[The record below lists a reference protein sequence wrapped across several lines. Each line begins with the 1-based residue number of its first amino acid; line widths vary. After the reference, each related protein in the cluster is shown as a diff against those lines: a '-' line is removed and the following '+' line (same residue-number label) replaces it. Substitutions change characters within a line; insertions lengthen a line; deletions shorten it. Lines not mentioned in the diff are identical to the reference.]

1 MQEALAILQKYW
13 KYDEF
18 RSPQDEII
26 DSVLKG
32 KDTFGLMP
40 TGGGKSICFQVP
52 ALMKDGICLVISPLV
67 ALMKDQVQRL
77 QKLGIKA
84 IALTG
89 GIRSDE
95 MIALLDNCEFGNYK
109 FLYLSPER
117 LQSDWILERIKN
129 LPINLI
135 AIDEA
140 HCVSQWGHDFRPAY
154 LKISHLKAHFPKIP
168 FLALTASATNRVLE
182 DVILQLGLEKPAIF
196 KKSFAR
202 KNIAYM
208 VFEVEDKLYRMEQIL
223 KKNPQ
228 PSIIYVRN
236 RKSCSETAS
245 QLQSMGFKATY
256 YHGGLSVK
264 EKEKNMGLWMNEDVQ
279 IIVATNAFGM
289 GIDKSNVKTVIH
301 IHLPESIESYYQE
314 AGRAGRD
321 EQTDKE
327 GSLNSD
333 ENKSNVKQKAFAVLL
348 NSPSDKAQAQ
358 SQFINVLP
366 DKQILTQIYIKL
378 CTYFQIAY
386 GEGINEQFSF
396 NLNHFCQK
404 YGFPTLKTFNA
415 IQFLDRQGVLSLSQE
430 YSEKIT
436 MQFIIESKEVIRY
449 MSLNPNDEPVVL
461 SILRTYP
468 GIYESQTAIN
478 LSLIAKKA
486 SCEEAVIH
494 SILEKLKELAI
505 IDYHKKNNDATII
518 FNEVREDERT
528 INKVSKYLENQNKQK
543 IAQFESVLQYI
554 NEKNICKSKLI
565 LHYFGEK
572 AEKDCGICSYCISK
586 KTKVGDTSL
595 ILEKIIGLLEIQDL
609 NSREIQ
615 KLTKNSEDTIIFA
628 LQDLLENGKI
638 VVKPNNKY
646 TLKSPLRPS
655 QKSRE

>member
-1 MQEALAILQKYW
+1 MQAALQILKKYW
-13 KYDEF
+13 KHDEF
-18 RSPQDEII
+18 RSPQSEII
-26 DSVLKG
+26 NSVLEG
-32 KDTFGLMP
+32 NDTFGLMP
-40 TGGGKSICFQVP
+40 TGGGKSICFQIP
-52 ALMKDGICLVISPLV
+52 AIMQDGICLVISPLV
-67 ALMKDQVQRL
+67 ALMKDQVQSL
-77 QKLGIKA
+77 QKLDIKA

-89 GIRSDE
+89 GIQSDE
-95 MIALLDNCEFGNYK
+95 MITLLDNCEFGNYK

-129 LPINLI
+129 LSINLI

-154 LKISHLKAHFPKIP
+154 LKIAHLKTHFPKVP
-168 FLALTASATNRVLE
+168 FLALTASATNRALD

-245 QLQSMGFKATY
+245 QLQSLGFKATY

-264 EKEKNMGLWMNEDVQ
+264 DKEKNMSLWMNEEVQ
-279 IIVATNAFGM
+279 IMIATNAFGM

-321 EQTDKE
+321 EE
-327 GSLNSD
+327 
-333 ENKSNVKQKAFAVLL
+333 KAFAILL
-348 NSPSDKAQAQ
+348 TSASDKAQAQ
-358 SQFINVLP
+358 SQFINILP

-415 IQFLDRQGVLSLSQE
+415 IQFLDRQGILSLSQE

-436 MQFIIESKEVIRY
+436 MQFIIPSKEVIRY
-449 MSLNPNDEPVVL
+449 ISLNPKEEPLVL

-478 LSLIAKKA
+478 ISLIAKK
-486 SCEEAVIH
+486 SNCDEILIH
-494 SILEKLKELAI
+494 SILEKLKGLDI

-528 INKVSKYLENQNKQK
+528 INRVSKYLETQNKQK
-543 IAQFESVLQYI
+543 IAQFESVLHYI
-554 NEKNICKSKLI
+554 NEKKVCKSKLI
-565 LHYFGEK
+565 LEYFGEK
-572 AEKDCGICSYCISK
+572 AETDCGICSYCISNK
-586 KTKVGDTSL
+586 KKSGDSSL
-595 ILEKIIGLLEIQDL
+595 ASKKIIGLLKIQDL

-615 KLTKNSEDTIIFA
+615 KLSKNTEDDVIFA
-628 LQDLLENGKI
+628 LQNLLENDKI
-638 VVKPNNKY
+638 AVKPNNKY
-646 TLKSPLRPS
+646 SLK
-655 QKSRE
+655 

>member
-1 MQEALAILQKYW
+1 MAEALAILQKYW
-13 KYDEF
+13 KHDKF

-26 DSVLKG
+26 NSVLNG

-77 QKLGIKA
+77 QKLDIKA

-89 GIRSDE
+89 GIQSDE
-95 MIALLDNCEFGNYK
+95 MITLLDNCEFGNYK

-154 LKISHLKAHFPKIP
+154 LKIANLKTHFPKVP
-168 FLALTASATNRVLE
+168 FLALTASATKTVLE
-182 DVILQLGLEKPAIF
+182 DVILQLRLENSAIF
-196 KKSFAR
+196 QKSFAR

-236 RKSCSETAS
+236 RKSCSDTAS
-245 QLQSMGFKATY
+245 QLKSLGFKATF

-264 EKEKNMGLWMNEDVQ
+264 EKEKNMSLWMNEEVQ

-301 IHLPESIESYYQE
+301 IHLPESMESYYQE

-321 EQTDKE
+321 EE
-327 GSLNSD
+327 
-333 ENKSNVKQKAFAVLL
+333 KAFAIILT
-348 NSPSDKAQAQ
+348 SPSDTLQAQ

-366 DKQILTQIYIKL
+366 DKIILTQIYIKL
-378 CTYFQIAY
+378 CTYFRIAY

-404 YGFPTLKTFNA
+404 YGFSTLKTFNA
-415 IQFLDRQGVLSLSQE
+415 IQFLDRQGILSMSQE
-430 YSEKIT
+430 YTEKIT
-436 MQFIIESKEVIRY
+436 MQFVIESKEVIRY
-449 MSLNPNDEPVVL
+449 MSLNPNEEPVIL
-461 SILRTYP
+461 SLLRTYP
-468 GIYESQTAIN
+468 GIYESQTVIN
-478 LSLIAKKA
+478 LSLIAKKS
-486 SCEEAVIH
+486 SCDEIVIL
-494 SILEKLKELAI
+494 SILEKLKNLEI

-528 INKVSKYLENQNKQK
+528 INRVSKYLEVQNKQK
-543 IAQFESVLQYI
+543 VAQFESVLNYI
-554 NEKNICKSKLI
+554 KEKKVCKSKLI
-565 LHYFGEK
+565 LAYFGEK
-572 AEKDCGICSYCISK
+572 SETDCGICSYCISK
-586 KTKVGDTSL
+586 KKKSSNGSL
-595 ILEKIIGLLEIQDL
+595 VSEKITGLLKIQEL

-615 KLTKNSEDTIIFA
+615 KLTKNSEDEVIFA
-628 LQDLLENGKI
+628 LQNLLENNKI
-638 VVKPNNKY
+638 AIKPNNKY
-646 TLKSPLRPS
+646 TLKS
-655 QKSRE
+655 

>member
-13 KYDEF
+13 KHDEF

-26 DSVLKG
+26 DSVLEG

-129 LPINLI
+129 LPVNLI

-154 LKISHLKAHFPKIP
+154 LKISNLKAHFPKVP

-245 QLQSMGFKATY
+245 QLQSIGFKATY

-301 IHLPESIESYYQE
+301 IHLPESMESYYQE

-321 EQTDKE
+321 EQIDKE

-333 ENKSNVKQKAFAVLL
+333 ENKSKVKQKAFAVLL

-396 NLNHFCQK
+396 NLNHFCQR

-430 YSEKIT
+430 YSERIT

-449 MSLNPNDEPVVL
+449 MSLNPNDEPVIL

-505 IDYHKKNNDATII
+505 IDYHKKNNDATIV

-528 INKVSKYLENQNKQK
+528 INRVSKYLENQNKQK

-586 KTKVGDTSL
+586 KTKVSDTSL
-595 ILEKIIGLLEIQDL
+595 ILDKIIGLLKTQDL

-615 KLTKNSEDTIIFA
+615 KLTKNNEDDIIFA
-628 LQDLLENGKI
+628 LQNLLESNKI
-638 VVKPNNKY
+638 TVNPNNKY
-646 TLKSPLRPS
+646 SLK
-655 QKSRE
+655 

>member
-13 KYDEF
+13 KHDEF

-26 DSVLKG
+26 DSVLEG

-129 LPINLI
+129 LPVNLI

-154 LKISHLKAHFPKIP
+154 LKISNLKAHFPKVP

-182 DVILQLGLEKPAIF
+182 DVILQLELEKPAIF

-301 IHLPESIESYYQE
+301 IHLPESMESYYQE

-333 ENKSNVKQKAFAVLL
+333 ENKSKVKQKAFAVLL

-396 NLNHFCQK
+396 NLNHFCQR

-430 YSEKIT
+430 YSERIT

-449 MSLNPNDEPVVL
+449 MSLNPNDEPVIL

-505 IDYHKKNNDATII
+505 IDYHKKNNDATIV

-528 INKVSKYLENQNKQK
+528 INRVSKYLENQNKQK

-586 KTKVGDTSL
+586 KTKGSDTSL
-595 ILEKIIGLLEIQDL
+595 ILDKIIGLLKIQDL

-638 VVKPNNKY
+638 TVNPNNKY
-646 TLKSPLRPS
+646 SLK
-655 QKSRE
+655 

>member
-1 MQEALAILQKYW
+1 MSETLAILQKYW
-13 KYDEF
+13 KHDSF

-26 DSVLKG
+26 NSVLDG

-77 QKLGIKA
+77 QKLDIKA

-95 MIALLDNCEFGNYK
+95 MITLLDNCEFGNYK

-154 LKISHLKAHFPKIP
+154 LKIKNLKTHFPKVP

-182 DVILQLGLEKPAIF
+182 DVILQLGLEQPAIF

-208 VFEVEDKLYRMEQIL
+208 VFEVEDKLYRIAQIL

-245 QLQSMGFKATY
+245 QLQSLGFKATF

-264 EKEKNMGLWMNEDVQ
+264 EKEKNMSRWMNEEVQ
-279 IIVATNAFGM
+279 VMVATNAFGM

-321 EQTDKE
+321 EE
-327 GSLNSD
+327 
-333 ENKSNVKQKAFAVLL
+333 KAFAIILT
-348 NSPSDKAQAQ
+348 SPSDKIQAQ

-366 DKQILTQIYIKL
+366 DKKMLTQVYIKL

-404 YGFPTLKTFNA
+404 YDFPALKTFNA
-415 IQFLDRQGVLSLSQE
+415 IQFLDRQGILSLSQE
-430 YSEKIT
+430 YSERIT
-436 MQFIIESKEVIRY
+436 MQFMIPSKEVIRY
-449 MSLNPNDEPVVL
+449 MSLNPNEEAVIL

-494 SILEKLKELAI
+494 SILEKLKGLDI

-528 INKVSKYLENQNKQK
+528 INRVSKYLENQNKQK
-543 IAQFESVLQYI
+543 VAQFESVLNYI

-565 LHYFGEK
+565 LDYFGEK
-572 AEKDCGICSYCISK
+572 AVEDCGICSYCISK
-586 KTKVGDTSL
+586 ETKSIDSSL
-595 ILEKIIGLLEIQDL
+595 ISEKIIGLLKIQDMS
-609 NSREIQ
+609 SREIQ
-615 KLTKNSEDTIIFA
+615 KLTKNTEDAIIFA
-628 LQDLLENGKI
+628 LQILLENNTI
-638 VVKPNNKY
+638 AVKSNNKY
-646 TLKSPLRPS
+646 TIKSPAQPFPKES
-655 QKSRE
+655 EPKPNKN